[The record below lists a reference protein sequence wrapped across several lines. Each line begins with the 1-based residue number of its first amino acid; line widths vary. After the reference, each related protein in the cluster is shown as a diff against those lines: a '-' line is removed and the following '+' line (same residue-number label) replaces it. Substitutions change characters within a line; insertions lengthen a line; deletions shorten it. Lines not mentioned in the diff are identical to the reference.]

1 MPEAMFR
8 ERLERTVPSLELIEK
23 FAADFQTTLTATAI
37 RYTDLC
43 EERRALAF
51 SFDGKVM
58 WTRRSPD
65 FQSWITPGKKV
76 RPCSIAVDFFRT
88 GSLSDRMETIRRDA
102 WVENASERETIK
114 EQSRAFRSSNS
125 VLSLPWIPYELGWK
139 DAIATEPSIDFT
151 KPESFNSKTPSRCAA
166 ASKIMTVSRWNLN

>member
-23 FAADFQTTLTATAI
+23 LAADFQTTLTATAI
-37 RYTDLC
+37 RYIDLC
-43 EERRALAF
+43 EERCALAF

-76 RPCSIAVDFFRT
+76 SPCSIAVDFFRT

-114 EQSRAFRSSNS
+114 EQSRAFRSYNS
-125 VLSLPWIPYELGWK
+125 VLSLLWIPYELG
-139 DAIATEPSIDFT
+139 
-151 KPESFNSKTPSRCAA
+151 
-166 ASKIMTVSRWNLN
+166 